1 MLKNSIKI
9 FIVALMFLP
18 LISEAGNKKIEAKLK
33 EIKEQVAPDKRQD
46 VFEITYEYKKK
57 KQLVLKGKVSEK
69 QAHEALVSAF
79 PDAIDSIEILPTD
92 KWAQVRISVACLRT
106 KPGHASEMA
115 SQAVMGTPLR
125 ILEKNG
131 DWWRVQ
137 TPDGYISYVINN
149 SLTEKT
155 DDEMIEWRNSER
167 LIVTSFHQV
176 YAYNSDTTQ
185 STRDIVTDLVN
196 GVIVSGKLDENSKRT
211 EITLPDGRI
220 AWVDNKDVMPIEN
233 WANQEFN
240 SKLILDVAYSMMG
253 IPYLWGG
260 TSTKSL
266 DCSGLAKVSY
276 YANGIILMRDASQQ
290 AKTGYKIP
298 AENWRECKAGDLLFF
313 GNAKTR
319 RVTHVAIYDNNGK
332 YIHSSGRVKC
342 NSVDAES
349 PLYLTTPF
357 FHAVRIAGMEGT
369 DGICRVKEH
378 GWYFNNDN
386 K

>member
-1 MLKNSIKI
+1 
-9 FIVALMFLP
+9 MFLP
-18 LISEAGNKKIEAKLK
+18 LISEAGNEKTDAKLK

-69 QAHEALVSAF
+69 KAHEALVSAF

-149 SLTEKT
+149 SLAEKT
-155 DDEMIEWRNSER
+155 DEEMIEWRNSER

-176 YAYNSDTTQ
+176 YAYNSDSTQ
-185 STRDIVTDLVN
+185 SVRDIVTDLVN
-196 GVIVSGKLDENSKRT
+196 GVIVSGKLDENSKRS

-357 FHAVRIAGMEGT
+357 FHAVRIDGMEGT

>member
-1 MLKNSIKI
+1 MLKYIIKYLFVAI
-9 FIVALMFLP
+9 FFMP
-18 LISEAGNKKIEAKLK
+18 LIGNAKGQKTETKINA
-33 EIKEQVAPDKRQD
+33 IKEQFAPDKRQN

-57 KQLVLKGKVSEK
+57 KQLILKGKVSDK
-69 QAHEALVSAF
+69 KAHDALIAEF
-79 PDAIDSIEILPTD
+79 PDAIDSIKVMPND

-125 ILEKNG
+125 LLEKEG

-137 TPDGYISYVINN
+137 TPDGYISYVIDN
-149 SLTEKT
+149 SLTEKSA
-155 DDEMIEWRNSER
+155 DEMNEWRNSER
-167 LIVTSFHQV
+167 LIVTSFNQV
-176 YAYNSDTTQ
+176 NAYSSDITIAV
-185 STRDIVTDLVN
+185 RDIVTDLVN
-196 GVIVSGKLDENSKRT
+196 GVIVLGKFDENSNRS
-211 EITLPDGRI
+211 EITLPDGRV
-220 AWVDNKDVMPIEN
+220 AWVDNKNVMPIEK
-233 WANQEFN
+233 WADQNFD
-240 SKLILDVAYSMMG
+240 SDLILNVAYSMMG
-253 IPYLWGG
+253 TPYLWGG

-298 AENWRECKAGDLLFF
+298 AENWRDCKAGDLLFF
-313 GNAKTR
+313 GNAKTQ
-319 RVTHVAIYDNNGK
+319 RVTHVAIYDKDGT

-342 NSVDAES
+342 NSVDSES
-349 PLYLTTPF
+349 PSYLTTPF

-369 DGICRVKEH
+369 EGICRVIEH
-378 GWYFNNDN
+378 DWYFNDN

>member
-1 MLKNSIKI
+1 MLKC
-9 FIVALMFLP
+9 IVKYLLAVVFFMP
-18 LISEAGNKKIEAKLK
+18 LVGYATNKDIDKKLK
-33 EIKEQVAPDKRQD
+33 AIKEQVAPDRRQD

-69 QAHEALVSAF
+69 KAHEALMAEF
-79 PDAIDSIEILPTD
+79 PDAIDEVKILPKD

-125 ILEKNG
+125 LLEKEG

-149 SLTEKT
+149 SLAEKT
-155 DDEMIEWRNSER
+155 DEEMKQWRNSER
-167 LIVTSFHQV
+167 LIVTSLHQIC
-176 YAYNSDTTQ
+176 AYLSDTTIA
-185 STRDIVTDLVN
+185 TRDIVTDLVN
-196 GVIVSGKLDENSKRT
+196 GVIVSGKLNEKSNRS
-211 EITLPDGRI
+211 EIILPDGRV
-220 AWVDNKDVMPIEN
+220 AWVDNKDVMSVET
-233 WANQEFN
+233 WADQKFN
-240 SKLILDVAYSMMG
+240 SDLILNVAYSMMG
-253 IPYLWGG
+253 TPYLWGG
-260 TSTKSL
+260 TSSKSL

-298 AENWRECKAGDLLFF
+298 AENWKECEAGDLLFF

-319 RVTHVAIYDNNGK
+319 RVTHVAIYDNAGT

-342 NSVDAES
+342 NSVDPES
-349 PLYLTTPF
+349 ALYLTTPF

-369 DGICRVKEH
+369 EGICRVIEH
-378 GWYFNNDN
+378 DWYFNDN